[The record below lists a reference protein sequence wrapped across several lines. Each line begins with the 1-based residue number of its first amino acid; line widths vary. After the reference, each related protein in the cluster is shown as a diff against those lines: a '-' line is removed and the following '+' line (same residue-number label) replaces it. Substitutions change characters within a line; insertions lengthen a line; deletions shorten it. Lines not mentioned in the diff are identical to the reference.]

1 MAENCIFGKKEK
13 HPLRRGGEGARGV
26 ILNRG
31 LLGADEALGR
41 FGGCGAVGSLATGA
55 APRVVAVI
63 PVAEAPTV
71 AVVVW
76 TIYAVE
82 LEV

>member
-1 MAENCIFGKKEK
+1 MKKNVVHGGVDHKFVYRGK
-13 HPLRRGGEGARGV
+13 
-26 ILNRG
+26 RG
-31 LLGADEALGR
+31 LLAADEALGR
-41 FGGCGAVGSLATGA
+41 FGGSGGSGAVGGLATGA
-55 APRVVAVI
+55 APRVVTVI

-82 LEV
+82 LEVEIISL

>member
-1 MAENCIFGKKEK
+1 M
-13 HPLRRGGEGARGV
+13 
-26 ILNRG
+26 
-31 LLGADEALGR
+31 DEALGR
-41 FGGCGAVGSLATGA
+41 FGGCGAVGRLATGA

-82 LEV
+82 FEVEIISL

>member
-1 MAENCIFGKKEK
+1 MKKNVVHGGVDHKFVYRGK
-13 HPLRRGGEGARGV
+13 
-26 ILNRG
+26 RG
-31 LLGADEALGR
+31 LLAADEALGR
-41 FGGCGAVGSLATGA
+41 FGGSGAVGSLATGA

-82 LEV
+82 FEVEIISL